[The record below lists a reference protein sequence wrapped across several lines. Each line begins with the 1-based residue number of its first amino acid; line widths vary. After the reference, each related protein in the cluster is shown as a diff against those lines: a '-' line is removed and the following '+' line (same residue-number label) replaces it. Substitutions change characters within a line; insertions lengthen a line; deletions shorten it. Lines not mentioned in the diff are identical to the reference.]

1 MKATV
6 RATVKLIRNDPE
18 SDKALREF
26 IATGKLNSTRTFK
39 IRDAANGVERE
50 VKLKLI
56 PAQG

>member
-6 RATVKLIRNDPE
+6 RTTVKLIRNDPE

-39 IRDAANGVERE
+39 IRDATKGVERE

>member
-6 RATVKLIRNDPE
+6 RNTVKLIRNDPE

-39 IRDAANGVERE
+39 IRDADKGVERE

>member
-6 RATVKLIRNDPE
+6 RTTVKLIRNDPE
-18 SDKALREF
+18 SDKELREF

>member
-6 RATVKLIRNDPE
+6 RTTVKLLRNDPE
-18 SDKALREF
+18 SDKELREF

-39 IRDAANGVERE
+39 IRDAAKGVERE